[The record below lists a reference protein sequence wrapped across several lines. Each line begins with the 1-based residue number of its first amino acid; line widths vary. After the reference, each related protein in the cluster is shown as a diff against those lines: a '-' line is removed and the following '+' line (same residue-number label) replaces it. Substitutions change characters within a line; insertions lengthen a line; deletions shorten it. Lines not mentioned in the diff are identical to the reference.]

1 MRGRQSTRAA
11 GDNVVDAELFAMI
24 YEAAAIPE
32 LWPQTLDRL
41 ASSVDAYGA
50 ALVSIDHNSALR
62 FASTET
68 YRPAYTRY
76 HELGGFTIANPRAE
90 RAIAGR
96 RFEFLPDI
104 DLCSLEELQHDKLYE
119 IVLRPFGIG
128 WTIGS
133 PVPSPS
139 HDLTYFDLCR
149 LEIDNPFGRRE
160 AQLLNQLRPHLA
172 RAALLATRLEL
183 TKAKATAE
191 ALAALGL
198 PAAVVAFNG
207 KVLAANSLLDTLAPR
222 VAVGAFDRLS
232 VMHQPTARLLDRT
245 LRREGSIELPMSIP
259 VPAEE
264 DKPALVLHL
273 LPVERSA
280 HDIFGSANFVLF
292 ATPVTEPNAPTADLL
307 SGLFDLSSAE
317 ASVARGVANGQS
329 LHEIAQVRGVSL
341 ETIRSQLKGALA
353 KTGTRRQVDLVR
365 LLLGATHSLHRNPL
379 AGRD

>member
-1 MRGRQSTRAA
+1 
-11 GDNVVDAELFAMI
+11 MI

-68 YRPAYTRY
+68 YRPAYARY
-76 HELGGFTIANPRAE
+76 HELSGFMIPNPRAE

-96 RFEFLPDI
+96 RFEFVPDT
-104 DLCSLEELQHDKLYE
+104 DLCSPEELEADKLYE

-149 LEIDNPFGRRE
+149 LEVDDPFGSRE

-172 RAALLATRLEL
+172 RASLLATRLEL
-183 TKAKATAE
+183 TKARATAD

-198 PAAVVAFNG
+198 AGAVLQSNS
-207 KVLAANSLLDTLAPR
+207 KVLAANSLFDMLSPR
-222 VAVGAFDRLS
+222 VVVGAFDRLH
-232 VMHQPTARLLDRT
+232 VTYQPAGRLLDRALGGDIT
-245 LRREGSIELPMSIP
+245 AERSMSIA
-259 VPAEE
+259 VPAE
-264 DKPALVLHL
+264 DDYPALILHV
-273 LPVERSA
+273 LPVERAA
-280 HDIFGSANFVLF
+280 HDIFASANFVIF
-292 ATPVTEPNAPTADLL
+292 ATPVTAPNAPTADLL
-307 SGLFDLSSAE
+307 SGLFDLTPAE
-317 ASVARGVANGQS
+317 ANVARSVAKGETLRVIARARGVT
-329 LHEIAQVRGVSL
+329 L
-341 ETIRSQLKGALA
+341 ETVRTQLKGVLA

-365 LLLGATHSLHRNPL
+365 LLLGAIQP
-379 AGRD
+379 